1 MQDSRPPLLYLTHR
15 IPYPP
20 NKGDKV
26 RSFNILRQLA
36 RTHRVWLGT
45 FVDHRDDLQHI
56 PTLGQW
62 CEQVCAI
69 PIEPRIRRIASLRGL
84 VQGEALSLPYY
95 RSPRLAEWVLRTVGE
110 HDIRAAVAFSGP
122 MAQYLGVPGLA
133 RRVVDFCDVDSAKWT
148 QYAAEHR
155 WPMSWLYRREGERL
169 LAFEREAAAQVD
181 ASLFVTEAEA
191 TLFRAAAPEL
201 STRVGVMQNGVD
213 ADFFSPA
220 NAGESPYPP
229 GGPVIVFSGAMDY
242 WPNVDAVTWF
252 ATELLPRIR
261 QAVPGVRFCI
271 VGMNPAPAVQA
282 LAGEGVVV
290 TGTVPDV
297 RPYIAHADVVVAP
310 LRIARGIQNKV
321 LEAMAMARP
330 VVVSA
335 DSATGLAARPGQDF
349 EIARDG
355 DDTVRHVLALL
366 ADPARRSAMGTAAR
380 TCVVDY
386 YSWQA
391 HLAQLDA
398 LLAVGTGAVGTDTV
412 GAGLP
417 ANAASEQP
425 SSRASPLPQKQSPLN
440 QLPQNPLPYER

>member
-1 MQDSRPPLLYLTHR
+1 MTQDSQHDQPGRTPLLYLTHR

-26 RSFNILRQLA
+26 RSFNILRQLS

-45 FVDHRDDLQHI
+45 FVDHRDDLQHVA
-56 PTLGQW
+56 TLKQW

-84 VQGEALSLPYY
+84 LRGEALSLPYY
-95 RSPRLAEWVLRTVGE
+95 SSPRLAEWVARTIGE

-122 MAQYLGVPGLA
+122 MAQYLDMPGLQ
-133 RRVVDFCDVDSAKWT
+133 RRVIDFCDVDSAKWA
-148 QYAAEHR
+148 QYAPEHR

-169 LAFEREAAAQVD
+169 LAFERQAAAQVD

-191 TLFRAAAPEL
+191 ELFRHAAPEAA
-201 STRVGVMQNGVD
+201 SCVGVMQNGVD

-220 NAGESPYPP
+220 NAGKSPYPP

-261 QAVPGVRFCI
+261 QTVPDARFWI

-282 LAGEGVVV
+282 LAGEGVAV

-335 DSATGLAARPGQDF
+335 DSATGLAARPGHDF

-366 ADPARRSAMGTAAR
+366 ADPARRSTMGAAAR
-380 TCVVDY
+380 TCVVEH

-391 HLAQLDA
+391 HLAQLDT
-398 LLAVGTGAVGTDTV
+398 LLR
-412 GAGLP
+412 P
-417 ANAASEQP
+417 P
-425 SSRASPLPQKQSPLN
+425 PPIP
-440 QLPQNPLPYER
+440 

>member
-1 MQDSRPPLLYLTHR
+1 VTQDTRHDDAGRPPLLYLTHR

-45 FVDHRDDLQHI
+45 FVDHRDDLQHV
-56 PTLGQW
+56 PTLKQW

-69 PIEPRIRRIASLRGL
+69 PIEPRIRRLASLRGL
-84 VQGEALSLPYY
+84 LQGQALSLPYY

-122 MAQYLGVPGLA
+122 MAQYLDVPGLT

-191 TLFRAAAPEL
+191 ALFRRAAPEVAH
-201 STRVGVMQNGVD
+201 RVGVMQNGVD

-220 NAGESPYPP
+220 NGGASPYPP

-252 ATELLPRIR
+252 ATELLPQIR
-261 QAVPGVRFCI
+261 QSVPDARFWI
-271 VGMNPAPAVQA
+271 VGMNPTPAVQA

-335 DSATGLAARPGQDF
+335 DSAAGLAARPGQDC

-355 DDTVRHVLALL
+355 DATVRHVLQLL

-380 TCVVDY
+380 SCVVDH

-398 LLAVGTGAVGTDTV
+398 LL
-412 GAGLP
+412 
-417 ANAASEQP
+417 NP
-425 SSRASPLPQKQSPLN
+425 SALQR
-440 QLPQNPLPYER
+440 

>member
-1 MQDSRPPLLYLTHR
+1 VTQDSQHDQPGRTPLLYLTHR

-26 RSFNILRQLA
+26 RSFNILRQLS

-45 FVDHRDDLQHI
+45 FVDHRDDLQHVA
-56 PTLGQW
+56 TLKQW

-84 VQGEALSLPYY
+84 LRGEALSLPYY
-95 RSPRLAEWVLRTVGE
+95 SSPRLAEWVARTIGE

-122 MAQYLGVPGLA
+122 MAQYLDMPGLQ
-133 RRVVDFCDVDSAKWT
+133 RRVIDFCDVDSAKWA
-148 QYAAEHR
+148 QYAPEHR

-169 LAFEREAAAQVD
+169 LAFERQAAAQVD

-191 TLFRAAAPEL
+191 ELFRHAAPEAA
-201 STRVGVMQNGVD
+201 SCVGVMQNGVD

-220 NAGESPYPP
+220 NAGKSPYPP

-261 QAVPGVRFCI
+261 QTVPDARFWI

-282 LAGEGVVV
+282 LAGEGVAV

-366 ADPARRSAMGTAAR
+366 ADSARRSTMGAAAR
-380 TCVVDY
+380 ACVVEH

-398 LLAVGTGAVGTDTV
+398 LLR
-412 GAGLP
+412 P
-417 ANAASEQP
+417 P
-425 SSRASPLPQKQSPLN
+425 PPIP
-440 QLPQNPLPYER
+440 

>member
-1 MQDSRPPLLYLTHR
+1 MTQDTQHDQPGRPPLLYLTHR

-26 RSFNILRQLA
+26 RSFNILRQLS

-45 FVDHRDDLQHI
+45 FVDHRDDLQHVA
-56 PTLGQW
+56 TLKQW

-84 VQGEALSLPYY
+84 LRGEALSLPYY
-95 RSPRLAEWVLRTVGE
+95 SSPRLAEWVARTIGE

-122 MAQYLGVPGLA
+122 MAQYLDMPGLQ
-133 RRVVDFCDVDSAKWT
+133 RRVIDFCDVDSAKWA
-148 QYAAEHR
+148 QYAPEHR

-169 LAFEREAAAQVD
+169 LAFERQAAAQVD

-191 TLFRAAAPEL
+191 ELFRHAAPEAA
-201 STRVGVMQNGVD
+201 SCVGVMQNGVD

-220 NAGESPYPP
+220 NAGKSPYPP

-261 QAVPGVRFCI
+261 QTVPDACFWI

-282 LAGEGVVV
+282 LAGEGVAV
-290 TGTVPDV
+290 TGTVRDV

-335 DSATGLAARPGQDF
+335 DSATGLAARPGHDF

-366 ADPARRSAMGTAAR
+366 ADPARGSTMGAAAR
-380 TCVVDY
+380 TCVVDH

-398 LLAVGTGAVGTDTV
+398 LLR
-412 GAGLP
+412 P
-417 ANAASEQP
+417 P
-425 SSRASPLPQKQSPLN
+425 PPIP
-440 QLPQNPLPYER
+440 